1 MWRQR
6 DERGAVAIE
15 TALVTGLL
23 LLIVMGAF
31 EYGMAF
37 RSWFGISAASR
48 EGARVGAS
56 VGPVDGAD
64 CAILEA
70 AAAALSSTSGNE
82 VVTIKVFETDPVSGN
97 QGSMTT
103 YRPLSSGAVDPDAGE
118 ILRCTRW
125 VMTSPSTPWAETT
138 RDNTGTDRDWLGVE
152 VAYRHNWITG
162 FLWWNGSVVW
172 TNRSVMHMEPVN
184 YGSAPPP

>member
-1 MWRQR
+1 MRR
-6 DERGAVAIE
+6 RGDDSGAVAIE
-15 TALVTGLL
+15 TALIAGLL

-37 RSWFGISAASR
+37 RSWFGLAASSR

-70 AAAALSSTSGNE
+70 AAASLSSTSSNS
-82 VVTIKVFETDPVSGN
+82 VLRIKIFDHNPAAGTDGAFSA
-97 QGSMTT
+97 
-103 YRPLSSGAVDPDAGE
+103 YRPLSGGPVDPDEGE
-118 ILRCTRW
+118 ILRCTSW
-125 VMTSPSTPWAETT
+125 VLTPSTPWVETS
-138 RDNTGTDRDWLGVE
+138 RDNTGTDRDWLGLE
-152 VAYRHNWITG
+152 VTYQHNWITG
-162 FLWWNGSVVW
+162 FLWWRGAVEWS
-172 TNRSVMHMEPVN
+172 NRSIMRLEPVN